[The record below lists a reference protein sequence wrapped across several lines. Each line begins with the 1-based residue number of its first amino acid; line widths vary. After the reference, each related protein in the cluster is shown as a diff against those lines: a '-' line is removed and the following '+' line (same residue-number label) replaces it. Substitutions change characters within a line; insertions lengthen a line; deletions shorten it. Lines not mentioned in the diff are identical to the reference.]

1 MIYLC
6 EKCGKWGNW
15 ALALA
20 QPFENLG
27 KALRGEMGEPI
38 KSNEVPCP
46 DGHGPMIQID
56 ESVRLQIKETKE

>member
-6 EKCGKWGNW
+6 EACGKWGGL

-27 KALRGEMGEPI
+27 KALRGE
-38 KSNEVPCP
+38 KVKQSNEVICP
-46 DGHGPMIQID
+46 DGHGPMRQVD
-56 ESVRLQIKETKE
+56 ENIRLQVKT